1 MDELMGRF
9 VLNMKRNESLDILSQ
24 SRKILDK
31 ADLRLEQDDLI
42 EEGVTNSMHA
52 LIQLMQTPLVDA
64 DRQPNT
70 ENKLYL
76 K

>member
-9 VLNMKRNESLDILSQ
+9 VLNMKRNESLDLLSQ

-52 LIQLMQTPLVDA
+52 LI
-64 DRQPNT
+64 
-70 ENKLYL
+70 
-76 K
+76 